1 MTQNSFTRL
10 PCQAFCLGWFA
21 AVSLASLP
29 AADSGSSVLVL
40 YNSRVP
46 ESKEVAEYYAQKRGV
61 PASQVLGL
69 DLPATEAMTRSEYL
83 EQLQN
88 PLLKNLEANK
98 LFVFAPAPNP
108 GSEPLRKVIGA
119 KIRYA
124 ALCYGVPTKI
134 LRDTNLVEAG
144 AEKLPPELRRN
155 EAAVDSQLACSP
167 LSDQKLM
174 WAGPMVNPFYGTT
187 NASLLHPTNG
197 ILLVTRLD
205 GPSAAIAKALVDK
218 ALQAEANGLW
228 GRAYFDARGMTNG
241 EYKVGDDM
249 IRNTAVASANHG
261 FDTVV
266 DNAPSTFAPGFPMS
280 QIAFYAGW
288 YDGTVSGPFTRPKVE
303 FMPGAFAYHLHSYSA
318 STLRTPDQY
327 WVGPL
332 LQKGAT
338 ATMGCVDEPYLTFT
352 PDMLVFFQRFVPLG
366 FSYGEAA
373 YAAQNCLS
381 WQTTVV
387 GDPLYRPC
395 AKPPDL
401 LLRELEQ
408 RQDPLAAWSYL
419 RVVNQAVASGAP
431 LDEAIGYLHQL
442 PLTKR
447 SAVLTEKLG
456 DLYLAKKQIS
466 DAMDIYD
473 LVLKLDPTPQQKI
486 RVMLGL
492 GQRRT
497 YYGPDRAAFDI
508 YDKFVKEF
516 PDYPDLLAIY
526 QKLLP
531 LAKKLDQQAVVERCE
546 QEIKRL
552 NPAPAQKS

>member
-1 MTQNSFTRL
+1 
-10 PCQAFCLGWFA
+10 
-21 AVSLASLP
+21 
-29 AADSGSSVLVL
+29 
-40 YNSRVP
+40 
-46 ESKEVAEYYAQKRGV
+46 
-61 PASQVLGL
+61 
-69 DLPATEAMTRSEYL
+69 
-83 EQLQN
+83 
-88 PLLKNLEANK
+88 
-98 LFVFAPAPNP
+98 
-108 GSEPLRKVIGA
+108 
-119 KIRYA
+119 
-124 ALCYGVPTKI
+124 
-134 LRDTNLVEAG
+134 
-144 AEKLPPELRRN
+144 
-155 EAAVDSQLACSP
+155 
-167 LSDQKLM
+167 
-174 WAGPMVNPFYGTT
+174 
-187 NASLLHPTNG
+187 
-197 ILLVTRLD
+197 
-205 GPSAAIAKALVDK
+205 
-218 ALQAEANGLW
+218 
-228 GRAYFDARGMTNG
+228 
-241 EYKVGDDM
+241 
-249 IRNTAVASANHG
+249 
-261 FDTVV
+261 
-266 DNAPSTFAPGFPMS
+266 MS

>member
-1 MTQNSFTRL
+1 MTRNSSIRL
-10 PCQAFCLGWFA
+10 RCLALCLGCYA

-29 AADSGSSVLVL
+29 AADSGSAVLVI
-40 YNSRVP
+40 YNSLVP
-46 ESKEVAEYYAQKRGV
+46 ASKEVAEHYAQKRGV

-69 DLPATEAMTRSEYL
+69 DLPATEAMTRPEYL
-83 EQLQN
+83 EQLQK
-88 PLLKNLEANK
+88 PLLKHLEANQ
-98 LFVFAPAPNP
+98 LFVFAPAPHP
-108 GSEPLRKVIGA
+108 GGEAPRKLIGA
-119 KIRYA
+119 RIRYA

-134 LRDTNLVEAG
+134 LRDTNLVEVS

-155 EAAVDSQLACSP
+155 EAAVDSQLACLP
-167 LSDQKLM
+167 LTDQKLL
-174 WAGPMVNPFYGTT
+174 WAGPLVNPFYATT
-187 NASLLHPTNG
+187 NASRMHPTNG

-205 GPSAAIAKALVDK
+205 GPSPAIAKALVDK
-218 ALQAEANGLW
+218 ALEAETNGLW

-241 EYKVGDDM
+241 EYKIGDDM
-249 IRNTAVASANHG
+249 IRSTAMASTNHG
-261 FDTVV
+261 FETVV
-266 DNAPSTFAPGFPMS
+266 DNAPATFAPGFPMS

-288 YDGTVSGPFTRPKVE
+288 YDGTVSGPFSRPKVE

-338 ATMGCVDEPYLTFT
+338 ATMGCVDEPYLSFT
-352 PDMLVFFQRFVPLG
+352 PDMLVFFLRFVSLG

-395 AKPPDL
+395 ARSPDRL
-401 LLRELEQ
+401 HRELEQ
-408 RQDPLAAWSYL
+408 RHDPLVEWSYL

-431 LDEAIGYLHQL
+431 LDEAIGYLQQL
-442 PLTKR
+442 PLTKK
-447 SAVLTEKLG
+447 SAVLTEKMG

-473 LVLKLDPTPQQKI
+473 QVLKLDPTPQQKV

-531 LAKKLDQQAVVERCE
+531 LAKKFDQQEAVERCE

-552 NPAPAQKS
+552 NSAPAQKS